1 MLTFLRFRLNH
12 RKMRFVLQ
20 QIIKRLIEWKKKKN
34 KRWLFLDS
42 NFIQNRWE
50 NEPKSNQ
57 YRCIISCKTGFE
69 RNNYANPF
77 WLLKRQLIYLF
88 FFKFRIE
95 LSHLA
100 LDFIAVGKIWKW
112 VSITEN
118 QMTII
123 TFFRIWEYNV
133 EHKSFNIKTD
143 GCSHWLKCLNNKWER
158 RESVSGWAN
167 YNSKIHIWVSA

>member
-57 YRCIISCKTGFE
+57 YRFIISCKTGFE

-77 WLLKRQLIYLF
+77 WLLKRQLIYFF

-123 TFFRIWEYNV
+123 TFFFVFE
-133 EHKSFNIKTD
+133 NIM
-143 GCSHWLKCLNNKWER
+143 LNTNL
-158 RESVSGWAN
+158 ST
-167 YNSKIHIWVSA
+167 